1 MRRRD
6 GLGDRER
13 ERDKGKGGE
22 VEVKWRSD
30 MGSDVGKWRRGGGIE
45 EW

>member
-13 ERDKGKGGE
+13 ERERKRRGREERWRCNGGG
-22 VEVKWRSD
+22 D
-30 MGSDVGKWRRGGGIE
+30 DVGKWRRGGGME
-45 EW
+45 E